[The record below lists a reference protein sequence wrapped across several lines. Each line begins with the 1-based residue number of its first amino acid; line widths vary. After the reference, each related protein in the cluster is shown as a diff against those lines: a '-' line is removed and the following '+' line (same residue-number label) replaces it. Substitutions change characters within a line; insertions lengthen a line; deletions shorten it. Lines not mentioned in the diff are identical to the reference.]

1 MAGLGALWLLA
12 AALGAAGGHP
22 QPCRVPARA
31 GPAVRLGALLP
42 PAAPGRVRA
51 ALAGA
56 AGGSGGS
63 GGLGG
68 AALPHNRSLELV
80 AGAPAARDPGSLAR
94 WLCGAL
100 GGRGVAAVL
109 AVPRSRRE
117 LLQLDFLAAALRVP
131 FVSVLDTRGP
141 LPFRPQVRASR
152 PPLRAAGPRG
162 GTPGRDPRLRP
173 SSPRRPG
180 SGPCSCPAP
189 IAVLLCPPNLTASRL
204 QSLPLSR
211 LPPGSHLAP
220 ILSSPCCCSSPCLGA
235 IPSSILAQASPHPS
249 IIPVPSWAPVC
260 PHPASIPAPILA
272 LSHLH
277 PGPHPSSVPT
287 QSQFPVQSS
296 SPGSPV
302 LPHPLSQPWSSPS
315 RALGTCP
322 EPPVPPSSAPLA
334 QAQWPHSPVP

>member
-56 AGGSGGS
+56 AGGPGGS

-117 LLQLDFLAAALRVP
+117 LLQLDFLAAALRLP

-152 PPLRAAGPRG
+152 PPLWAAGPPG
-162 GTPGRDPRLRP
+162 GTPGRDPRLRA
-173 SSPRRPG
+173 
-180 SGPCSCPAP
+180 PAP
-189 IAVLLCPPNLTASRL
+189 VPAPVLPPSRFCRGPPIL
-204 QSLPLSR
+204 AASR
-211 LPPGSHLAP
+211 LPPGSHPVP
-220 ILSSPCCCSSPCLGA
+220 IPSSPCCCSRPCLGA
-235 IPSSILAQASPHPS
+235 IPSSILAEA
-249 IIPVPSWAPVC
+249 
-260 PHPASIPAPILA
+260 
-272 LSHLH
+272 
-277 PGPHPSSVPT
+277 
-287 QSQFPVQSS
+287 
-296 SPGSPV
+296 
-302 LPHPLSQPWSSPS
+302 
-315 RALGTCP
+315 
-322 EPPVPPSSAPLA
+322 
-334 QAQWPHSPVP
+334 